1 MRKRPLPRHGG
12 PARSHLTSSD
22 WKIRRLIQNGGLAVP
37 GSSAGDVAQALR
49 IHHPEYRRLKLEV
62 FTSAVRRVLSAIPSP
77 SPTGSDNE
85 SPSRRRRRH
94 GADAASTSSS
104 ASTSVS
110 DEAAGQPPAFDVT
123 KAMLRSQYASQTP
136 KKSPGASQ
144 QLEIEV
150 AAEKARR
157 LITSDGGACG
167 DAKPDAAASEGV
179 VRGDKGPRFADLG
192 GLEAVIEQLMMEV
205 VVPLCHPELPQCLG
219 VRPVA
224 GLLLHGPPG
233 CGKTTLAHAIANE
246 TGVPFYK
253 ISAPE
258 VVSGVSGIYSYCLH
272 HIFSSEFI
280 YFDKHFFT
288 AHTAND
294 QNEGNGYVQSL
305 LDQ

>member
-12 PARSHLTSSD
+12 PDRSHLTSSD
-22 WKIRRLIQNGGLAVP
+22 WKIRRLIQNGGLSVP
-37 GSSAGDVAQALR
+37 GSSADDVAQALR
-49 IHHPEYRRLKLEV
+49 IHHPEYRRLKLQV
-62 FTSAVRRVLSAIPSP
+62 FTSAVRRVLSAVPSP

-85 SPSRRRRRH
+85 SASRRRRRRH
-94 GADAASTSSS
+94 DADATSTSS

-110 DEAAGQPPAFDVT
+110 DDAAGQPPPPPAFDVT

-136 KKSPGASQ
+136 KKSPGAGQ

-157 LITSDGGACG
+157 LITSDGGAGG

-205 VVPLCHPELPQCLG
+205 VVPLCHPELPQRLG

-258 VVSGVSGIYSYCLH
+258 VVSGVSGIYSHSLH
-272 HIFSSEFI
+272 HN
-280 YFDKHFFT
+280 FF
-288 AHTAND
+288 
-294 QNEGNGYVQSL
+294 L
-305 LDQ
+305 LNLYISTHNF